1 MYIISVNS
9 GETAGY
15 MGILCTTQNF
25 SVNLKHLKNKVY

>member
-15 MGILCTTQNF
+15 MGILCTKNF